1 MMIHYPDIAK
11 TAQAQI
17 DEVVGTNRLPTFEDR
32 SSLPFV
38 ECILKETFRYGIL
51 LFAVIPS

>member
-1 MMIHYPDIAK
+1 MMIHHPDIAK

-32 SSLPFV
+32 SSLPLV
-38 ECILKETFRYGIL
+38 ECILKETLRYGVLPFI
-51 LFAVIPS
+51 